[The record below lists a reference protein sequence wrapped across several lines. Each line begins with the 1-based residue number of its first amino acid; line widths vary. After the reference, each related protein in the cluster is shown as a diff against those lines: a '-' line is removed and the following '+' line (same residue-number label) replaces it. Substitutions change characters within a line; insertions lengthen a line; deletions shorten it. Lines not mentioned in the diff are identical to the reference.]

1 MFNLI
6 YYTMKNESK
15 CLNPYPVVVTNPTPY
30 KGGMNTYP
38 VVVINPTPY
47 KGGLNIAAC
56 DIKVK

>member
-1 MFNLI
+1 
-6 YYTMKNESK
+6 
-15 CLNPYPVVVTNPTPY
+15 
-30 KGGMNTYP
+30 MNTYP